1 MTASAAITRIRLFQA
16 CFEMAG
22 CGARATVLRL
32 VTYDL
37 ELTRGWDVVAAQQ
50 GACSWKQLETRTARG
65 EHPPMRKLAEEPGNL
80 DFREQYLH
88 LARAWMD
95 LALEEALPQE

>member
-1 MTASAAITRIRLFQA
+1 
-16 CFEMAG
+16 
-22 CGARATVLRL
+22 
-32 VTYDL
+32 
-37 ELTRGWDVVAAQQ
+37 
-50 GACSWKQLETRTARG
+50 
-65 EHPPMRKLAEEPGNL
+65 MRVPSEKFGL

>member
-1 MTASAAITRIRLFQA
+1 MEAIGDQDCARRASAYA
-16 CFEMAG
+16 
-22 CGARATVLRL
+22 
-32 VTYDL
+32 
-37 ELTRGWDVVAAQQ
+37 
-50 GACSWKQLETRTARG
+50 
-65 EHPPMRKLAEEPGNL
+65 KLAEEPGNL

>member
-1 MTASAAITRIRLFQA
+1 V
-16 CFEMAG
+16 AG

-32 VTYDL
+32 DTYDL
-37 ELTRGWDVVAAQQ
+37 ELARGWECCRRAAGGLLMEVIGDQD
-50 GACSWKQLETRTARG
+50 CAR
-65 EHPPMRKLAEEPGNL
+65 RASAYAKLAEEPSNL

-95 LALEEALPQE
+95 LALEQAPP